1 MNAVEAGGE
10 RGAPFTP
17 PSVRRATTAVSSPV
31 GAELRRRREM
41 LRIGI
46 REAARRTGVSHTVIS
61 EVESGRRLPTVRTF
75 ERLRRGLGLD
85 ATAHILLRPA
95 EPVGDLEVHLVRLAA
110 CLWASGGRITIADLA
125 GALGIHAT
133 AVREQLSLVAPRL
146 AACGISMTEDSV
158 EVRLGPLHSAMPA
171 LQVLGS
177 LLSDRRRAALSPE
190 AVNLLGYVGWHR
202 EATRRQLE
210 RLRGED
216 CESLLGRLVDAG
228 FLTAVRDSE
237 GRRPNRYRLTALALE
252 AFEVASL
259 EELHQKLRPFLGG
272 TAGADG
278 AVTVD
283 GEGMSP
289 AGEPAGGAPLA
300 GTEVS
305 ASLAAPASAS

>member
-1 MNAVEAGGE
+1 MNAAEVGGSQ
-10 RGAPFTP
+10 PCIPSP
-17 PSVRRATTAVSSPV
+17 PRRAATAVSSPI

-46 REAARRTGVSHTVIS
+46 REASRRTGVSHTVIS
-61 EVESGRRLPTVRTF
+61 GIESGGRLPTVRTF

-85 ATAHILLRPA
+85 ATAHILLRPP
-95 EPVGDLEVHLVRLAA
+95 EPVGVLEVHLVRLAA
-110 CLWASGGRITIADLA
+110 CLWASGGRITITDLA

-133 AVREQLSLVAPRL
+133 AVREQLPLVAPRL

-158 EVRLGPLHSAMPA
+158 EVRLGPLNAAMPA

-177 LLSDRRRAALSPE
+177 LLNDRRRAALSPE

-210 RLRGED
+210 ALRGED

-259 EELHQKLRPFLGG
+259 EELHEKLAPFLGG

-289 AGEPAGGAPLA
+289 AGESAGGAPTVEALRA
-300 GTEVS
+300 RALGAVS
-305 ASLAAPASAS
+305 TP

>member
-1 MNAVEAGGE
+1 
-10 RGAPFTP
+10 
-17 PSVRRATTAVSSPV
+17 
-31 GAELRRRREM
+31 M

-61 EVESGRRLPTVRTF
+61 EIESGRRLPTVRTF

-85 ATAHILLRPA
+85 ASAHILLRPA
-95 EPVGDLEVHLVRLAA
+95 EPVGVLEVHLVRLAA
-110 CLWASGGRITIADLA
+110 CLWASGGRITITDLA

-133 AVREQLSLVAPRL
+133 AVREQLPLVAPRL

-158 EVRLGPLHSAMPA
+158 EVRLGPLHAAMPA

-190 AVNLLGYVGWHR
+190 AVTLLGYVGWHR

-210 RLRGED
+210 ELRGED

-228 FLTAVRDSE
+228 LLTAVRDSE

-259 EELHQKLRPFLGG
+259 EELHEKLGPFLGG
-272 TAGADG
+272 TAEADG
-278 AVTVD
+278 AVQD
-283 GEGMSP
+283 R
-289 AGEPAGGAPLA
+289 EPPG
-300 GTEVS
+300 
-305 ASLAAPASAS
+305 